1 MKNIYILG
9 ATGSIG
15 MQTIDVIKKHKNDF
29 KIIGMSMGRND
40 DLNHQLL
47 KEFNPEIAS
56 LRFFEQIDLY
66 KSEYPNIQFVYGDL
80 GLLDVS
86 RYPKSGLL
94 VNALS
99 GSSGLMPT
107 IEAIK
112 SKKDILLANKET
124 LVMAGKHIL
133 KLAKAHQVKLYP
145 IDSEHNALWQI
156 IENSNPLEI
165 DKIVITASGGSF
177 RDLSREE
184 LKDVQLKDALKHP
197 NWNMGAKIT
206 IDSATMVNKGLEVIE
221 AHYLFDLPYEKI
233 ETILHKESVL
243 HGLIYYI
250 DGTIKASLSVSDM
263 RIPIAYAL
271 FYPKR
276 NYIDNRLD
284 LKNLT
289 FKEMDF
295 DRYPLLKLA
304 YQVGIQGGLLPT
316 VYNASNEA
324 AVNLFLD
331 NKIKFIDI
339 EDIVSKYVLEFK
351 NNILDPSIDLIIE
364 TDLKIKKDIYLKHEK
379 R

>member
-1 MKNIYILG
+1 MKNLYILG

-15 MQTIDVIKKHKNDF
+15 MQTIDVVNQNKNEF
-29 KIIGMSMGRND
+29 NIIGLSLGRND
-40 DLNHQLL
+40 ELNHQLL
-47 KEFNPEIAS
+47 NQLNPEIAC
-56 LRFFEQIDLY
+56 LRFVEQYDMY
-66 KSEYPNIQFVYGDL
+66 QKNYPNIKFVYGDQ
-80 GLLDVS
+80 GLLDIAS
-86 RYPKSGLL
+86 YPKNGLL

-107 IEAIK
+107 VKAIL

-124 LVMAGKHIL
+124 LVMAGKQIMEL
-133 KLAKAHQVKLYP
+133 VKNNHVNLYP

-156 IENSNPLEI
+156 IDHTKHSEI
-165 DKIVITASGGSF
+165 DQIVITASGGSF
-177 RDLSREE
+177 RDLSRED
-184 LKDVQLKDALKHP
+184 LKNVTIKDALKHP

-233 ETILHKESVL
+233 KTILHKESIV
-243 HGLIYYI
+243 HGLIYFI

-271 FYPKR
+271 FYPNRHQSDK
-276 NYIDNRLD
+276 RLD

-295 DRYPLLKLA
+295 KRYPLLKLA
-304 YQVGIQGGLLPT
+304 YEVGEKGGLLPT

-324 AVNLFLD
+324 AVRLFLEH
-331 NKIKFIDI
+331 KINFLDI
-339 EDIVSKYVLEFK
+339 EKIITKYVLEFK
-351 NNILDPSIDLIIE
+351 DNSLNPSIDLIIQ
-364 TDLKIKKDIYLKHEK
+364 TDLKIQKDIYLMHEK